1 MAKKDKTAKLP
12 KKVGGVKVPKQLRK
26 TARTAIEL
34 AQNPLA
40 REIVSAAV
48 VAGVAALAKGKTGK
62 AVKAASAAAPETA
75 DKLADLGSLI
85 SQSVAAFVNGFGK
98 GADLMSSNSTP
109 KPKDAPQTE
118 DGPKRKA

>member
-1 MAKKDKTAKLP
+1 MAKKDKAKLP

-48 VAGVAALAKGKTGK
+48 VAGVAALAKGRTGK
-62 AVKAASAAAPETA
+62 MGKAASAAAPEAA
-75 DKLADLGSLI
+75 DTLADLGSLI
-85 SQSVAAFVNGFGK
+85 SQSVDAFVNGFGK
-98 GADLMSSNSTP
+98 GADLMANSAP
-109 KPKDAPQTE
+109 KPKAAPKSNDEPT
-118 DGPKRKA
+118 RKT